1 MNVQMQRTVY
11 ASTLC
16 RCNHKCVTCFPFLAH
31 ATVSSSSAPQ
41 FSSAVFPRGELDAG
55 PSPPHHVHP
64 PTTTQ
69 AQDH

>member
-1 MNVQMQRTVY
+1 MQRTVY

-16 RCNHKCVTCFPFLAH
+16 RCAHIGVTCFPSLAH
-31 ATVSSSSAPQ
+31 ATVASSSAPQ
-41 FSSAVFPRGELDAG
+41 FSSAVFPRVELDAG
-55 PSPPHHVHP
+55 PSPPHHVPP